1 MTNQRLIA
9 NAGSGKTYALTTRM
23 IQLLAQDVPPDK
35 IAALTFTRKSAGEFL
50 SAVFNRLA
58 GAAKDPKK
66 LADLQKEDGLA
77 NLDAARCRAIL
88 TRLALQIGRLGMGT
102 IDSLFARIARAFPL
116 ESGLAEDFAMAGEA
130 EILSA
135 RERTLAALFA
145 NESSASLSDFIDLLR
160 RINRTHGERDVF
172 KNLLKETKHLHAKF
186 LATPQ
191 GSTWGD
197 ADAIWEAG
205 CAILNSNHDLRACAF
220 GFRTQMQITSPDLAD
235 EHREKW
241 LSWLDET
248 ASWTN
253 GMMVSA
259 SLKDFFKKLQSL
271 KDEAKTGR
279 QIIANGQ
286 GSPKNGRVYFDDDLL
301 VLRQQIIEGILKLEF
316 ESLLQRSRSLHALM
330 QKFEE
335 SYATLVRSA
344 GLVTFGDITDSLAR
358 KAGDEAWRLSAGY
371 RIDQKFDHWLLDE
384 FQDTSRPQ
392 WKILETF
399 IEEVLTNPEGNRGFF
414 YVGDTKQ
421 AIYSWR
427 GGDPNLFFEI
437 FDEFKSKGYPIEDA
451 LPLRESYR
459 SCQAI
464 LDFVNKVFGD
474 LDRVKSDL
482 EIPDAIIEKWSSA
495 WTKHIVSP
503 KTCDLDGYAEW
514 VSIPKNVGD
523 DDEEGDAIDR
533 KILQILD
540 ATEPWKRGLSCA
552 VLKRDNK
559 AVAALASLLQSKD
572 IPVAVEGKT
581 NPCVDNP
588 LGAVFIAAL
597 RLCASPD
604 DKIAAAIVHG
614 FPATLA
620 WGVGDGWKFRR
631 ETLASIAQSG
641 FASTIRQWADA
652 SDIANEPFLKECA
665 AAFLLAAEEFDS
677 CRKSSDGIL
686 DFLRFVENRQT
697 QENEASGVV
706 RIMNVHQSKGL
717 GFDMVIVS
725 GLDKKGG
732 GNDSTNLALGPSAS
746 EVKWGVLMP
755 GKELAVHDSLLE
767 AQLKIEE
774 ADHKFGE
781 ICTAYVALTRAK
793 KALYVLTTTLGANPT
808 AKNFARHLLL
818 QFDADST
825 SIGKANWYQG
835 HTLEAVTTAPVAS
848 ASHLF
853 CPPLQ
858 GTPKPASP
866 SSLKAQ
872 AGEGR
877 GFVSLSREAAELGTE
892 VHEALASIEWLE
904 SGSWLSQNISQQ
916 AAILV
921 RGFLE
926 KPIAKDVFTKPDQP
940 HNLWRER
947 AFDVTL
953 DGRWVSGVFDRVLV
967 YLSEVGEPTSAII
980 YDFKTDY
987 GSSAE
992 IEERYAGQMEV
1003 YRQAVCKLLAIP
1015 SESVSTKI
1023 VRIRG

>member
-66 LADLQKEDGLA
+66 LADLQKEEGLA

-191 GSTWGD
+191 GCTWGD

-205 CAILNSNHDLRACAF
+205 CAILNSNHDLHACAS

-335 SYATLVRSA
+335 SYAALVRSA

-399 IEEVLTNPEGNRGFF
+399 VEEVLTNPEGNRGFF

-437 FDEFKSKGYPIEDA
+437 FDQFQSKGYAIEDA
-451 LPLRESYR
+451 KPLMKSYR
-459 SCQAI
+459 SCRSI
-464 LDFVNKVFGD
+464 LNFVNEVFGD
-474 LDRVKSDL
+474 LGPVKTDL
-482 EIPDAIIEKWSSA
+482 EIPEATAAKWASA
-495 WTKHIVSP
+495 WKKHIVSP

-514 VSIPKNVGD
+514 ISIPKNAGD
-523 DDEEGDAIDR
+523 DEEEGDAVDR
-533 KILQILD
+533 KILQILE

-588 LGAVFIAAL
+588 LGAAFIAAL

-631 ETLASIAQSG
+631 ETLASVAQSG

-652 SDIANEPFLKECA
+652 SNIVNEPFLKERA

-677 CRKSSDGIL
+677 CRKSSDGIP

-755 GKELAVHDSLLE
+755 GKELAVHDSLLD

-793 KALYVLTTTLGANPT
+793 KALYVLTTALGPT
-808 AKNFARHLLL
+808 PKAKNFARHLGL
-818 QFDADST
+818 QFGSSSAQK
-825 SIGKANWYQG
+825 GNPNWFEE
-835 HTLEAVTTAPVAS
+835 HAIKESNLAEAQPPVS
-848 ASHLF
+848 F
-853 CPPLQ
+853 CTPIF
-858 GTPKPASP
+858 GTPKPLSP
-866 SSLKAQ
+866 SSFKTQSSAE
-872 AGEGR
+872 AGGAT
-877 GFVSLSREAAELGTE
+877 FSLDAAELGTE
-892 VHEALASIEWLE
+892 IHAALATIEWMDASRFE
-904 SGSWLSQNISQQ
+904 AKNLSDE
-916 AAILV
+916 AAKLIRV
-921 RGFLE
+921 FLA
-926 KPIAKDVFTKPDQP
+926 KPTAMEIFNRPEGRFD
-940 HNLWRER
+940 LWRER
-947 AFDVTL
+947 AFDL
-953 DGRWVSGVFDRVLV
+953 MIDGQWVSGTFDRVV
-967 YLSEVGEPTSAII
+967 IRYAIDGKPRSATV
-980 YDFKTDY
+980 YDFKTDH
-987 GSSAE
+987 GSLAE
-992 IEERYAGQMEV
+992 IEERHAGQMAA
-1003 YRQAVCKLLAIP
+1003 YRKAISALLAMD
-1015 SESVSTKI
+1015 SEGVTSKI
-1023 VRIRG
+1023 VRIRS

>member
-1 MTNQRLIA
+1 MRNQRLIA

-23 IQLLAQDVPPDK
+23 IQLLAQGVEPSK

-50 SAVFNRLA
+50 SAVFKRLA
-58 GAAKDPKK
+58 EAAKDPKK
-66 LADLQKEDGLA
+66 LADLQEEDGLA
-77 NLDAARCRAIL
+77 NLNAACCRAML
-88 TRLALQIGRLGMGT
+88 TKLAMQIGRLGMGT

-172 KNLLKETKHLHAKF
+172 KNLLKETENLHAKF

-191 GSTWGD
+191 GCTWGD
-197 ADAIWEAG
+197 STAIWKAG
-205 CAILNSNHDLRACAF
+205 IAILNSNHDLRACASA
-220 GFRTQMQITSPDLAD
+220 FRAQMQITSPDLAD
-235 EHREKW
+235 EYRKKW
-241 LSWLDET
+241 SSWLDET

-253 GMMVSA
+253 GTMVSA
-259 SLKDFFKKLQSL
+259 SLKEFFKKLHSL

-286 GSPKNGRVYFDDDLL
+286 GSPKNGRVYFDHDLL
-301 VLRQQIIEGILKLEF
+301 VLRQQIIDGILKLEF

-335 SYATLVRSA
+335 AYSVLVRSA

-358 KAGDEAWRLSAGY
+358 KAGNESWRLSTGY

-451 LPLRESYR
+451 PPLKESYR
-459 SCQAI
+459 SCKAI

-474 LDRVKSDL
+474 LAPVKTDL
-482 EIPDAIIEKWSSA
+482 EIPESTAAKWASA
-495 WTKHIVSP
+495 WREHIVSP

-514 VSIPKNVGD
+514 VSIPKNAS
-523 DDEEGDAIDR
+523 DEEDEGDANDQ
-533 KILQILD
+533 KILQILQT
-540 ATEPWKRGLSCA
+540 TEPWKRGLSCA

-559 AVAALASLLQSKD
+559 AVATLASLLQSKD

-588 LGAVFIAAL
+588 LGASFIAAL

-604 DKIAAAIVHG
+604 DKIAAAIVNG
-614 FPATLA
+614 FPGASA
-620 WGVGDGWKFRR
+620 WGVGDVREFRR
-631 ETLASIAQSG
+631 ETLACVAQMG
-641 FASTIRQWADA
+641 FAATIRQWADA
-652 SDIANEPFLKECA
+652 SDIAEEPFLKERA
-665 AAFLLAAEEFDS
+665 AAFLHSAEEFDS
-677 CRKSSDGIL
+677 CRKSSDGIP

-746 EVKWGVLMP
+746 DVKWGVLMP
-755 GKELAVHDSLLE
+755 AKEFAVHDSLLD

-793 KALYVLTTTLGANPT
+793 IALYVVTTALGPKPT

-818 QFDADST
+818 QFDADSA
-825 SIGKANWYQG
+825 SIGNANWYQG
-835 HTLEAVTTAPVAS
+835 HTLRAAAADSVVS
-848 ASHLF
+848 ASHPF
-853 CPPLQ
+853 CSPLQ

-866 SSLKAQ
+866 SSCKAQ

-877 GFVSLSREAAELGTE
+877 GFVSLSQEAAELGIE
-892 VHEALASIEWLE
+892 VHEALAGIEWFE
-904 SGSWLSQNISQQ
+904 SGTRLFENISQQ
-916 AAILV
+916 AEKLV
-921 RGFLE
+921 HGFLE
-926 KPIAKDVFTKPDQP
+926 KPIAKEVFTKPKQA

-953 DGRWVSGVFDRVLV
+953 DGQWISGVFDRVLV

-980 YDFKTDY
+980 YDFKTDH
-987 GSSAE
+987 GTATE
-992 IEERYAGQMEV
+992 IEERYEGQMEI
-1003 YRQAVCKLLAIP
+1003 YRKALCRLLGLSNEQVKSQILR
-1015 SESVSTKI
+1015 
-1023 VRIRG
+1023 VR

>member
-23 IQLLAQDVPPDK
+23 IQLLAQDVEPSK

-50 SAVFNRLA
+50 SAVFKRLA
-58 GAAKDPKK
+58 EAALDANK
-66 LADLQKEDGLA
+66 LTDLQKEDGLS
-77 NLDAARCRAIL
+77 NLDAARCRAML
-88 TRLALQIGRLGMGT
+88 TALALQIGRLGMGT

-116 ESGLAEDFAMAGEA
+116 ESGLAEDFTMAGQA

-145 NESSASLSDFIDLLR
+145 NESAASLSDFIDLLR

-172 KNLLKETKHLHAKF
+172 KNLLKETESLHAKF

-205 CAILNSNHDLRACAF
+205 FAILNSNHDLRACASGF
-220 GFRTQMQITSPDLAD
+220 GAQMQITSPDLAD

-253 GMMVSA
+253 GTIASA
-259 SLKDFFKKLQSL
+259 SLKEFFKKLQSL

-286 GSPKNGRVYFDDDLL
+286 GSPKNGRVYFDEDLL
-301 VLRQQIIEGILKLEF
+301 VLRQQIIDGILKREF
-316 ESLLQRSRSLHALM
+316 ESLLQRSRSLHTLM
-330 QKFEE
+330 QKFED
-335 SYATLVRSA
+335 SYASLIRSA

-358 KAGDEAWRLSAGY
+358 KAGVEAWRLSAGY

-399 IEEVLTNPEGNRGFF
+399 IEEILANPEGNRGFF

-437 FDEFKSKGYPIEDA
+437 FDELKSKGYPIEDA
-451 LPLRESYR
+451 PPLNESYR

-474 LDRVKSDL
+474 LGAVKSAL
-482 EIPDAIIEKWSSA
+482 EIPDATVAKWASA
-495 WTKHIVSP
+495 WTDHIVSP
-503 KTCDLDGYAEW
+503 KTRALDGYAEW
-514 VSIPKNVGD
+514 VSIPKNPGD
-523 DDEEGDAIDR
+523 EDEEGDAPDR
-533 KILQILD
+533 KILQILQ

-559 AVAALASLLQSKD
+559 AVAALASLLQSRD

-588 LGAVFIAAL
+588 LGAALIAAL
-597 RLCASPD
+597 RLCSSPD
-604 DKIAAAIVHG
+604 DKIAAALVNG
-614 FPATLA
+614 FPATAA

-631 ETLASIAQSG
+631 ETLASLAQQG
-641 FASTIRQWADA
+641 FAATIRQWADA
-652 SDIANEPFLKECA
+652 SHIANEPFLKDRA
-665 AAFLLAAEEFDS
+665 AAFLLAAGEFDS
-677 CRKSSDGIL
+677 CRKSSDGIP

-697 QENEASGVV
+697 QENEAAGVV

-732 GNDSTNLALGPSAS
+732 GNDGTNLVLGPSAS
-746 EVKWGVLMP
+746 DVKWGLLMP
-755 GKELAVHDSLLE
+755 AKEFAVHDPVLD
-767 AQLKIEE
+767 AQVKSEE
-774 ADHKFGE
+774 ADDKFGE

-793 KALYVLTTTLGANPT
+793 KALYVVTNELSPSTS

-818 QFDADST
+818 QFGGAST
-825 SIGKANWYQG
+825 SIGNANWYQTHAIG
-835 HTLEAVTTAPVAS
+835 DPAIDPATAAS
-848 ASHLF
+848 NPF
-853 CPPLQ
+853 CSPLQ
-858 GTPKPASP
+858 GTPKPTSP
-866 SSLKAQ
+866 SHFKAESASGSQFATLSLD
-872 AGEGR
+872 
-877 GFVSLSREAAELGTE
+877 AATLGTE
-892 VHEALASIEWLE
+892 VHEALAGIEWIDSYVPDLH
-904 SGSWLSQNISQQ
+904 SLSTP
-916 AAILV
+916 AANLL
-921 RGFLE
+921 RGFMD
-926 KPIAKDVFTKPDQP
+926 KPAAREALTRPTNPVD
-940 HNLWRER
+940 LWRER
-947 AFDVTL
+947 AFDVML
-953 DGRWVSGVFDRVLV
+953 DGQWISGVFDRVV
-967 YLSEVGEPTSAII
+967 VHQSPERRPISATI
-980 YDFKTDY
+980 YDFKTDH
-987 GSSAE
+987 GNPVD
-992 IEERYAGQMEV
+992 IEARYEGQMEV
-1003 YRQAVCKLLAIP
+1003 YRKAIRRLLDLP
-1015 SESVSTKI
+1015 SENIKSQVLC
-1023 VRIRG
+1023 VR

>member
-23 IQLLAQDVPPDK
+23 IQLLAQDVRPDK

-58 GAAKDPKK
+58 EAAKDPKK

-77 NLDAARCRAIL
+77 NLDAARCRAML
-88 TRLALQIGRLGMGT
+88 TKLALNIGRLGMGT

-172 KNLLKETKHLHAKF
+172 KNLLKETKNLHAKF

-197 ADAIWEAG
+197 VDVIWENG
-205 CAILNSNHDLRACAF
+205 CAILSSGPVAPVARQLWDAIQSEHPNLRADAF
-220 GFRTQMQITSPDLAD
+220 QTWQTGITLAEQHPYPKPLSEDL
-235 EHREKW
+235 K
-241 LSWLDET
+241 
-248 ASWTN
+248 N
-253 GMMVSA
+253 
-259 SLKDFFKKLQSL
+259 FFKKLSNERSTDDGSIYIPSGNAHAARVFLTPTIRPLRDEMRLAML
-271 KDEAKTGR
+271 K
-279 QIIANGQ
+279 
-286 GSPKNGRVYFDDDLL
+286 P
-301 VLRQQIIEGILKLEF
+301 EF

-335 SYATLVRSA
+335 SYSALVRSA

-437 FDEFKSKGYPIEDA
+437 FDEFQSKGYPIEDA

-459 SCQAI
+459 SCRSI
-464 LDFVNKVFGD
+464 LNFVNKVFGH
-474 LDRVKSDL
+474 LDRIKSEL
-482 EIPDAIIEKWSSA
+482 EIPDAIIEKWASA
-495 WTKHIVSP
+495 WTEHIVSP

-514 VSIPKNVGD
+514 ISIPKNAGD
-523 DDEEGDAIDR
+523 DDEEGDATDR
-533 KILQILD
+533 KILQILE

-588 LGAVFIAAL
+588 LGAAFIAAL

-631 ETLASIAQSG
+631 ETLASVAQSG

-652 SDIANEPFLKECA
+652 SDIANEPFLKERA

-677 CRKSSDGIL
+677 CRKSSDGIP

-755 GKELAVHDSLLE
+755 GKELAVHDSLLD

-793 KALYVLTTTLGANPT
+793 KALYVLTNALGANPT

-818 QFDADST
+818 QFDADSA
-825 SIGKANWYQG
+825 SIGNAKWYHG
-835 HTLEAVTTAPVAS
+835 HKLGAVATDPVAS
-848 ASHLF
+848 ASHPF
-853 CPPLQ
+853 CSPIN

-866 SSLKAQ
+866 SAFKAQ
-872 AGEGR
+872 AGEGS
-877 GFVSLSREAAELGTE
+877 GFVSLSQEAAELGTE
-892 VHEALASIEWLE
+892 VHEALAGIEWFE
-904 SGSWLSQNISQQ
+904 SGTRLSENISQQ

-926 KPIAKDVFTKPDQP
+926 KPIAKDMFTKPEKS

-953 DGRWVSGVFDRVLV
+953 DGQWVSGVFDRVLV
-967 YLSEVGEPTSAII
+967 HLSEVGEPTSAII
-980 YDFKTDY
+980 YDFKTDH
-987 GSSAE
+987 GSPAE
-992 IEERYAGQMEV
+992 IEERYAGQMDI
-1003 YRQAVCKLLAIP
+1003 YRKAVCALLRISP
-1015 SESVSTKI
+1015 DCVKCKI
-1023 VRIRG
+1023 LCVR

>member
-23 IQLLAQDVPPDK
+23 IQLLAQDVRPDK

-58 GAAKDPKK
+58 EAAKDPKK

-77 NLDAARCRAIL
+77 NLDAARCRAML
-88 TRLALQIGRLGMGT
+88 TKLALHIGRLGMGT

-160 RINRTHGERDVF
+160 RINRTHGERDIF
-172 KNLLKETKHLHAKF
+172 KNLLKETENLHAKF

-197 ADAIWEAG
+197 ADVIWENG
-205 CAILNSNHDLRACAF
+205 CAILSSGPVAPVARQLWDAIQSEHPNLRADAF
-220 GFRTQMQITSPDLAD
+220 QTWQTGITLAEQHPYPKPLSEDL
-235 EHREKW
+235 K
-241 LSWLDET
+241 
-248 ASWTN
+248 N
-253 GMMVSA
+253 
-259 SLKDFFKKLQSL
+259 FFKKLSNERSTDDGSIYIPSGNAHAARVFLTPTIRPLRDEMRLAML
-271 KDEAKTGR
+271 K
-279 QIIANGQ
+279 
-286 GSPKNGRVYFDDDLL
+286 P
-301 VLRQQIIEGILKLEF
+301 EF

-335 SYATLVRSA
+335 SYSALVRSA

-437 FDEFKSKGYPIEDA
+437 FDEFQSKGYPIEDA

-459 SCQAI
+459 SCRSI
-464 LDFVNKVFGD
+464 LNFVNEVFGK
-474 LDRVKSDL
+474 LDRVKSEL
-482 EIPDAIIEKWSSA
+482 EIPDATIEKWASA
-495 WTKHIVSP
+495 WTEHIVSP

-514 VSIPKNVGD
+514 ISIPKNAGD
-523 DDEEGDAIDR
+523 DDEDGDATDR
-533 KILQILD
+533 KILQILE

-588 LGAVFIAAL
+588 LGAAFIAAL

-614 FPATLA
+614 FPTTLA
-620 WGVGDGWKFRR
+620 WGVGEGWKFRR
-631 ETLASIAQSG
+631 ETLASVAQSG

-652 SDIANEPFLKECA
+652 SDIANEPFLKERA

-677 CRKSSDGIL
+677 CRKSSDGIP

-755 GKELAVHDSLLE
+755 GKELAVHDSLLD

-793 KALYVLTTTLGANPT
+793 KALYVLTNALGANPT

-818 QFDADST
+818 QFGADSA
-825 SIGKANWYQG
+825 SIGNANWYQG
-835 HTLEAVTTAPVAS
+835 HTLEVVATDPVA
-848 ASHLF
+848 AAHPF

-866 SSLKAQ
+866 SSFKAQ
-872 AGEGR
+872 PGEGS
-877 GFVSLSREAAELGTE
+877 GFVSLSQEAAELGTE
-892 VHEALASIEWLE
+892 VHEALAGIEWFE
-904 SGSWLSQNISQQ
+904 SGTQLSENISQN
-916 AAILV
+916 AEKLV

-926 KPIAKDVFTKPDQP
+926 KPIAKDVFTKPEKP

-953 DGRWVSGVFDRVLV
+953 DGQWVSGVFDRVLV
-967 YLSEVGEPTSAII
+967 HLSEVGEPTSAII
-980 YDFKTDY
+980 YDFKTDH
-987 GSSAE
+987 GSPAE
-992 IEERYAGQMEV
+992 IEERYTGQMEV
-1003 YRQAVCKLLAIP
+1003 YCKAICALLRLSPDCVKSQILC
-1015 SESVSTKI
+1015 
-1023 VRIRG
+1023 VR